1 MPFFQYKAVTPAGEV
16 QEGVLEASSAK
27 AAVARIQEMG
37 FIPIR
42 AEEAGGAKV
51 ASVQP
56 AATAFFSRKTIRQ
69 EDIGVVTRE
78 LATLLKA
85 GLPLDRSFEI
95 LINLAENARI
105 AELLTKI
112 RNDVRG
118 GAALSKALESQRGT
132 FTRFYIN
139 MIRAGEAGGSLPTVL
154 VRLAEYMERAKAL
167 RDNITASLTY
177 PAFLAVVSVLA
188 VVILLGAVVP
198 RFKPIFAGAG
208 AGKAIPFITQ
218 VVLFA
223 GDAMRNYGWAMLA
236 VLAVVAFLVE
246 RRFRDPEVR
255 YGLDRWLV
263 TAPVIGTLFSR
274 VEMARFA
281 RTLGTLLS
289 NGVSLVAALAIVR
302 ETMNNLWLAEAVGNV
317 ARELKEGRGL
327 GRPMMETGR
336 FPMLAVHM
344 IMVGEETGRLDD
356 MLMQVAETYDRE
368 VEVAIRKALALLQPV
383 MIVLMAL
390 VIGFIIIAILS
401 AMLSVYD
408 LPI

>member
-1 MPFFQYKAVTPAGEV
+1 MPFFQYKAVTPAGEL
-16 QEGVLEASSAK
+16 QEGVLEAATSK

-42 AEEAGGAKV
+42 AEEAGAGMPTG
-51 ASVQP
+51 VQ
-56 AATAFFSRKTIRQ
+56 AARVSIFNRRAIRQ
-69 EDIGVVTRE
+69 EDIGIVTRE

-85 GLPLDRSFEI
+85 GLPLDRAFEI
-95 LINLAENARI
+95 LINLAPTPRV
-105 AELLTKI
+105 AELLGKI

-118 GAALSKALESQRGT
+118 GAALSKALEAQRGT

-154 VRLAEYMERAKAL
+154 LRLAEYMERAKAL

-177 PAFLAVVSVLA
+177 PAFLAVVSIAA
-188 VVILLGAVVP
+188 VVILLGVVVP
-198 RFKPIFAGAG
+198 RFKPIFAGT
-208 AGKAIPFITQ
+208 GKAIPLVTQ
-218 VVLFA
+218 VVLFL
-223 GDAMRNYGWAMLA
+223 GDALRNYGWAILIGA
-236 VLAVVAFLVE
+236 ALIAWLVQQ
-246 RRFRDPEVR
+246 RLRDPEVKYR
-255 YGLDRWLV
+255 LDRWIV
-263 TAPVIGTLFSR
+263 TGPVIGNLFSR

-289 NGVSLVAALAIVR
+289 NGVSLVSALNIVR
-302 ETMNNLWLAEAVGNV
+302 ETMANAWLAEAISNV
-317 ARELKEGRGL
+317 SRELKEGRGL

-344 IMVGEETGRLDD
+344 IMVGEETGRLDE
-356 MLMQVAETYDRE
+356 MLMQVAETYDHE

-390 VIGFIIIAILS
+390 AIGFIIIAILS

-408 LPI
+408 LPIS

>member
-1 MPFFQYKAVTPAGEV
+1 MPFFQYKAVTPSGEI
-16 QEGVLEASSAK
+16 QEGVLEASSTTT
-27 AAVARIQEMG
+27 AVARLQEMG

-42 AEEAGGAKV
+42 AEEAGGVMAGVSADARVPLFARNKV
-51 ASVQP
+51 
-56 AATAFFSRKTIRQ
+56 TQ
-69 EDIGVVTRE
+69 EDIGVITRE

-95 LINLAENARI
+95 LISLAASPKV
-105 AELLTKI
+105 AELLGKI

-118 GAALSKALESQRGT
+118 GAALSKALDAQRGV
-132 FTRFYIN
+132 FSRFYVN

-154 VRLAEYMERAKAL
+154 LRLAEYMERAKAL
-167 RDNITASLTY
+167 RDNVTASLTY

-188 VVILLGAVVP
+188 VVVLLGAVVP
-198 RFKPIFAGAG
+198 RFKPIFAGT
-208 AGKAIPFITQ
+208 GKAVPLMTQ
-218 VVLFA
+218 AVLFA
-223 GDAMRNYGWAMLA
+223 GDAMRNYWPHMLVA
-236 VLAVVAFLVE
+236 LVLVLFFAS
-246 RRFRDPEVR
+246 RRMRDPEVR
-255 YGLDRWLV
+255 YKLDRWLV
-263 TAPVIGTLFSR
+263 TGPVVGGLFTR
-274 VEMARFA
+274 VEMARFS
-281 RTLGTLLS
+281 RTLGTLLA
-289 NGVSLVAALAIVR
+289 NGVTLVAALNIVR
-302 ETMNNLWLAEAVGNV
+302 ETMGNAYLAEAVGAV

-344 IMVGEETGRLDD
+344 IQVGEETGRLDD

-383 MIVLMAL
+383 MIVVMAA